1 MQMFITRWASNS
13 AKGDA
18 PPVLLKHITSLE
30 NAYLITTEKSV
41 RASRHAH
48 IGGWGA
54 YFGEDIGARCCSAY
68 TGFLDSALESTSG
81 LRSPLPLVSVLVG
94 SPF

>member
-1 MQMFITRWASNS
+1 MD
-13 AKGDA
+13 G
-18 PPVLLKHITSLE
+18 
-30 NAYLITTEKSV
+30 
-41 RASRHAH
+41 ASRRAAWPRRQDHLARSQEPRSNVLH
-48 IGGWGA
+48 KLGA
-54 YFGEDIGARCCSAY
+54 AVPI